1 MIRPQCLSNN
11 SMEKIV
17 RTGCNMFQK
26 IGKNQNI
33 DKAWEIC
40 GKDDILTVKY
50 KPIVLIENTKK
61 SALK

>member
-1 MIRPQCLSNN
+1 
-11 SMEKIV
+11 MEKIV